1 MEEVKVSFKDIVVNV
16 ALIINKR
23 IIDEIE
29 EDEYVKHIETYIRET
44 DNLYIYNMTNQDLTS
59 FFDKLSKYNNIL
71 YTNCNDLGEVNNYQR
86 ILDQF
91 LLTDCDFGVVLNQ
104 GYYYEEE
111 AFLSLRRYA
120 TEHNTS
126 KIAVLTPMPLRG
138 CEQFFMQVEEER
150 KCKGCNL
157 VGTLINMKIFKELS
171 PFKLDYY
178 QTTFDYEYCLRAR
191 QKGYQIILLQ
201 NQVLRNQNYRIIEKK
216 FFFINLTTYDYDLIE
231 LYYQT
236 RNRFYLWDEYKNIDP
251 EFVKLDKKLYKGERH
266 MLKVRDKNY
275 RDQFYMMEEARFD
288 YLKGLKGKYKGG
300 NKNEKNK

>member
-191 QKGYQIILLQ
+191 QKGYQIIILQ

-216 FFFINLTTYDYDLIE
+216 FFFITIFLIII
-231 LYYQT
+231 Y
-236 RNRFYLWDEYKNIDP
+236 NILHIN
-251 EFVKLDKKLYKGERH
+251 F
-266 MLKVRDKNY
+266 
-275 RDQFYMMEEARFD
+275 F
-288 YLKGLKGKYKGG
+288 
-300 NKNEKNK
+300 

>member
-111 AFLSLRRYA
+111 ALLSLRRNA
-120 TEHNTS
+120 TEDNTS

-138 CEQFFMQVEEER
+138 CEQVFMQVEEER
-150 KCKGCNL
+150 KCKG
-157 VGTLINMKIFKELS
+157 
-171 PFKLDYY
+171 
-178 QTTFDYEYCLRAR
+178 
-191 QKGYQIILLQ
+191 
-201 NQVLRNQNYRIIEKK
+201 
-216 FFFINLTTYDYDLIE
+216 
-231 LYYQT
+231 
-236 RNRFYLWDEYKNIDP
+236 
-251 EFVKLDKKLYKGERH
+251 
-266 MLKVRDKNY
+266 
-275 RDQFYMMEEARFD
+275 
-288 YLKGLKGKYKGG
+288 
-300 NKNEKNK
+300 